1 MLDDNYDILLI
12 DDDKDVL
19 EAYCLLLSQAGYRVF
34 SCDNPLIA
42 KELVHRDWCGIVLSD
57 VCMPDCSG
65 IDLMALFLE
74 KDKYLPVVLITG
86 HGDVPMAVEAVKLG
100 AWDFLQKPINPEYL
114 LLQVEKALTARK
126 QRVKQ
131 RHWGKKQLTL
141 NFVGQSEWT
150 QQVSLQLQSLAE
162 THAAVFFQGEF
173 GSGRTYLSRYLHQ
186 ISNNKQSPLVIKTL
200 INEQDVPLDT
210 WLSEVADGTLVLK
223 NIEFMP
229 LSQQRYLVQHIQQEH
244 RSFRLVGISETPLI
258 MLTKQQ
264 KLVAELYYLF
274 SMTQVVCLPLSQRKA
289 DISPLFHYYLELACT
304 RLNHSFSILDESFI
318 KKLTRRHWPGN
329 VGELA
334 NAAEL
339 YAVGIMPMGETANPL
354 LASVTPTAL
363 DQQIENY
370 ERQIITEALNIH
382 QGRINDVSEYLQMP
396 RKKLYLR
403 MKKYGLDKH
412 HYRII

>member
-1 MLDDNYDILLI
+1 MLDDSYDILLI

-19 EAYCLLLSQAGYRVF
+19 EAYCLLLAQAGYRVYR
-34 SCDNPLIA
+34 CDNPLVA

-100 AWDFLQKPINPEYL
+100 AWDFLQKPVNPEYL
-114 LLQVEKALTARK
+114 LSQVEKALAARK
-126 QRVKQ
+126 QRVMQRRWGQKQ
-131 RHWGKKQLTL
+131 RTL
-141 NFVGQSEWT
+141 NFIGQSEWS
-150 QQVSLQLQSLAE
+150 QQVSQQLQGLAE
-162 THAAVFFQGEF
+162 THAAVFFQGEL
-173 GSGRTYLSRYLHQ
+173 GSGRIYLARYLHQ
-186 ISNNKQSPLVIKTL
+186 ISNNHYSPLVIKTL
-200 INEQDVPLDT
+200 LNEQDVPLDV
-210 WLSEVADGTLVLK
+210 WLSEVADGTLVIK
-223 NIEFMP
+223 NIELMP
-229 LSQQRYLVQHIQQEH
+229 ISQQRYLVQHIQQEH
-244 RSFRLVGISETPLI
+244 RAFRLVGISDTPI
-258 MLTKQQ
+258 ITLTKQQ
-264 KLVAELYYLF
+264 KLIAELYYYF
-274 SMTQVVCLPLSQRKA
+274 SMTQVICLPLSQRKA
-289 DISPLFHYYLELACT
+289 DIMPLFYHYLELACT
-304 RLNHSFSILDESFI
+304 RLNQPLPTLDEAFI

-329 VGELA
+329 VSELA

-354 LASVTPTAL
+354 LASIAPTAL

-412 HYRII
+412 HYRT

>member
-1 MLDDNYDILLI
+1 MLNDNYDILLI

-19 EAYCLLLSQAGYRVF
+19 EAYGLLLEQAGYRVY
-34 SCDNPLIA
+34 SCDNPLVA
-42 KELVHRDWCGIVLSD
+42 KELVHRDWCGIILSD
-57 VCMPDCSG
+57 VCMPECSG
-65 IDLMALFLE
+65 IDLMKLFLE
-74 KDKYLPVVLITG
+74 KDKYLPVILITG

-100 AWDFLQKPINPEYL
+100 AWDFLQKPINPEHL
-114 LLQVEKALTARK
+114 LLQVENALAVRK
-126 QRVKQ
+126 QRVTQ
-131 RHWGKKQLTL
+131 RRWGKKQLTL
-141 NFVGQSEWT
+141 NFVGQSDWT
-150 QQVSLQLQSLAE
+150 VQVSQQLQGLSE
-162 THAAVFFQGEF
+162 THAAVFFQGEL

-186 ISNNKQSPLVIKTL
+186 ISSNNSAPLIIKTL
-200 INEQDVPLDT
+200 LNEQDAPIDA

-223 NIEFMP
+223 NIELLP
-229 LSQQRYLVQHIQQEH
+229 LNQQRYLVQHIQQEH
-244 RSFRLVGISETPLI
+244 RLFRLVGISETPLV

-274 SMTQVVCLPLSQRKA
+274 SMTQITCLPLSQRKA
-289 DISPLFHYYLELACT
+289 DIPPLFEYYLTLACT
-304 RLNHSFSILDESFI
+304 RLNHPSPTLDDSFI

-363 DQQIENY
+363 DQQVENY

-412 HYRII
+412 HYRM